1 MSLVNTRA
9 AFEKAVT
16 DAVSAEDASVLMV
29 YDNTPFTTPGKTTK
43 YITLSVNF
51 NRSTLQNMGGSSD
64 FYSGV
69 ITCRVHVPKSAGTA
83 ALAAIGEAVIDG
95 LTSVNA
101 SGYTD
106 TYSCDPRVLD
116 VVGPIPL
123 DVEDRSHF
131 IGLISCQFTAN
142 A

>member
-1 MSLVNTRA
+1 MSLVAVRA

-16 DAVSAEDASVLMV
+16 DAVTAVDPTVTMV
-29 YDNTPFTTPGKTTK
+29 YDNTPFTTPSKTTK
-43 YITLSVNF
+43 YITISVNF
-51 NRSTLQNMGGSSD
+51 NRSTVQNMGAATD
-64 FYSGV
+64 FYTGV
-69 ITCRVHVPKSAGTA
+69 ITCNVYVPKNAGTST
-83 ALAAIGEAVIDG
+83 LASISEAVIDG

-106 TYSCDPRVLD
+106 TFTCDPRVLD
-116 VVGPIPL
+116 IVGPTPL
-123 DVEDRSHF
+123 DIEDRSHF

>member
-1 MSLVNTRA
+1 MSLVNARA
-9 AFEKAVT
+9 AFEKAVKT
-16 DAVSAEDASVLMV
+16 AVNAADNTVVLI

-43 YITLSVNF
+43 YVSISVNF
-51 NRSTLQNMGGSSD
+51 NRSTLQNMGGASD

-69 ITCRVHVPKSAGTA
+69 ITCNVYVPKSAGTSV
-83 ALAAIGEAVIDG
+83 LSAISEAVIDG

-106 TYSCDPRVLD
+106 SYSCDPRVLD
-116 VVGPIPL
+116 IVGPTPL
-123 DVEDRSHF
+123 DIEDRSHF
-131 IGLISCQFTAN
+131 VGLISCQFTAN

>member
-1 MSLVNTRA
+1 MSLVNVRA

-16 DAVSAEDASVLMV
+16 DAVVAVDNTVVML

-43 YITLSVNF
+43 YVAISVNF
-51 NRSTLQNMGGSSD
+51 NRSTLQNMGAAAD
-64 FYSGV
+64 FYTGV
-69 ITCRVHVPKSAGTA
+69 ITCNAYVPKNAGTST
-83 ALAAIGEAVIDG
+83 LASICEAIIDG

-106 TYSCDPRVLD
+106 TFTCDPRVLD
-116 VVGPIPL
+116 VVGPTPL
-123 DVEDRSHF
+123 DIEDRSHF

>member
-1 MSLVNTRA
+1 MSLVNVRA
-9 AFEKAVT
+9 AFEKAVKT
-16 DAVSAEDASVLMV
+16 AVNAADNTVTLI

-43 YITLSVNF
+43 YVAISVNF
-51 NRSTLQNMGGSSD
+51 NRSTLQNMGGASD

-69 ITCRVHVPKSAGTA
+69 ISCRIYVPKAAGTSV
-83 ALAAIGEAVIDG
+83 LSAIGEAVIDG

-106 TYSCDPRVLD
+106 SYSCDPRVLD
-116 VVGPIPL
+116 ITGPIPL
-123 DVEDRSHF
+123 EVEDRSHF

>member
-1 MSLVNTRA
+1 MSLVNVRA
-9 AFEKAVT
+9 AFEKAVKT
-16 DAVSAEDASVLMV
+16 AVNAADNTVTLI

-43 YITLSVNF
+43 YVAISVNF
-51 NRSTLQNMGGSSD
+51 NRSTLQNMGGASD

-69 ITCRVHVPKSAGTA
+69 ITCRVYVPKSAGTSV
-83 ALAAIGEAVIDG
+83 LASISEAVIDG

-116 VVGPIPL
+116 ITGPIPL
-123 DVEDRSHF
+123 EVEDRSHF

>member
-1 MSLVNTRA
+1 MSLVNVRA

-16 DAVSAEDASVLMV
+16 DAVVAVDNTVVML

-43 YITLSVNF
+43 YVSISVNF
-51 NRSTLQNMGGSSD
+51 NRSTLQNMGAAAD
-64 FYSGV
+64 FYTGV
-69 ITCRVHVPKSAGTA
+69 ITCNAYVPKNAGTST
-83 ALAAIGEAVIDG
+83 LASICEAIIDG

-106 TYSCDPRVLD
+106 TFTCDPRVLD
-116 VVGPIPL
+116 VVGPTPL
-123 DVEDRSHF
+123 DIEDRSHF

>member
-1 MSLVNTRA
+1 MSLVNVRA

-16 DAVSAEDASVLMV
+16 DAVAAVDPTVTMV
-29 YDNTPFTTPGKTTK
+29 YDNVLYTTPSKTTK
-43 YITLSVNF
+43 YIAISVNF
-51 NRSTLQNMGGSSD
+51 NRSTLQNMGAAAD
-64 FYSGV
+64 FYTGV
-69 ITCRVHVPKSAGTA
+69 ITCNVYVPKNAGTST
-83 ALAAIGEAVIDG
+83 LASISEAVIDG

-106 TYSCDPRVLD
+106 TFTCDPRVLD
-116 VVGPIPL
+116 IVGPTPL
-123 DVEDRSHF
+123 DIEDRSHF

>member
-1 MSLVNTRA
+1 MSLVNVRA

-16 DAVSAEDASVLMV
+16 DAVAAVDPTVTMV
-29 YDNTPFTTPGKTTK
+29 YDNVPYTTPSKTTK
-43 YITLSVNF
+43 YIAISVNF
-51 NRSTLQNMGGSSD
+51 NRSTLQNMGAAAD
-64 FYSGV
+64 FYTGV
-69 ITCRVHVPKSAGTA
+69 ITCNVYVPKNAGTST
-83 ALAAIGEAVIDG
+83 LASISGAVIDG

-106 TYSCDPRVLD
+106 TFTCDPRVLD
-116 VVGPIPL
+116 IVGPTPL
-123 DVEDRSHF
+123 DIEDRSHF

>member
-1 MSLVNTRA
+1 MSLVNARA
-9 AFEKAVT
+9 AFEKAVKT
-16 DAVSAEDASVLMV
+16 AVNAADNTVVLI

-43 YITLSVNF
+43 YVAISVSF
-51 NRSTLQNMGGSSD
+51 NRSTLQNMGGASD

-69 ITCRVHVPKSAGTA
+69 ITCNVYVPKSAGTSV
-83 ALAAIGEAVIDG
+83 LSAISEAVIDG

-116 VVGPIPL
+116 IVGPTPL
-123 DVEDRSHF
+123 DIEDRSHF
-131 IGLISCQFTAN
+131 VGLISCQFTAN